1 MSVILASQ
9 RWRQDNQK
17 FKVMLTSMSSRPVL
31 ERGRGGEK
39 EGRGRERGRERNAHR
54 EAHRDI
60 YIQKETERERDA
72 ER

>member
-31 ERGRGGEK
+31 ERERGGEK
-39 EGRGRERGRERNAHR
+39 EGRGRERNAHR